1 MRPTTLFLFVD
12 AFVARAELRWRG
24 RQPEV
29 IACRRQ
35 ERGSG
40 GVADR
45 LDALLAEE
53 PCRGSAVVF
62 SDDVFLQTLE
72 LPQRAIAGLSARDL
86 QQALALEAQA
96 QSGLSGD
103 VATICQRPRDD
114 RAFLVAQCSRG
125 DLAAC
130 AENLERS
137 GGRLLAVRHPA
148 ALPLPLTAT
157 VGGRWVRHE
166 EWGGLR
172 AVVRGRGQNAERVRV
187 GGFAAGD
194 VGDEPSERL
203 VLRRG
208 EPVEGSVDLG
218 SDEALRHW
226 FARWA
231 EALAHDADPL
241 LLAPPEAAAVRHRRW
256 LVAGALLLAAG
267 VAALLERSHLQQ
279 EVLAAQ
285 TQLVRV
291 RAPLDRLQSLQ
302 NDLAAAQRQ
311 LAAAPDA
318 APVLPPA
325 TSPWTGHS
333 IGALLEH
340 LAQQRPGGVL
350 LDEVELGWRR
360 SQVRGFA
367 PSSVAADRFAEAL
380 AAAVRPLGF
389 VVQPTSRE
397 RVVLGAVDGCTFTL
411 ELTAV
416 AAAPAPAAASVPVV
430 EVGR

>member
-12 AFVARAELRWRG
+12 AFVARAEVRWRG

-29 IACRRQ
+29 VACRRQ
-35 ERGSG
+35 ERGAG

-53 PCRGSAVVF
+53 PCRGTAVVF

-72 LPQRAIAGLSARDL
+72 LPQRAIAGLSAHDL
-86 QQALALEAQA
+86 RQALALEAQA
-96 QSGLSGD
+96 QSGLGGD
-103 VATICQRPRDD
+103 VATTCHRPRDD

-148 ALPLPLTAT
+148 ALPLPLAE
-157 VGGRWVRHE
+157 VANGRWVRHE

-172 AVVRGRGQNAERVRV
+172 AIVRGRGQHGERARV
-187 GGFAAGD
+187 GGFAAAD
-194 VGDEPSERL
+194 TGDEPSERL
-203 VLRRG
+203 VLRRSGPG
-208 EPVEGSVDLG
+208 EGAFDLG
-218 SDEALRHW
+218 TDEALRLW

-231 EALAHDADPL
+231 EALARDADPL

-256 LVAGALLLAAG
+256 LIAGALLLAAA
-267 VAALLERSHLQQ
+267 VAALLDRSHLQQ

-285 TQLVRV
+285 QQLVRT
-291 RAPLDRLQSLQ
+291 RAPLDRLQALQ
-302 NDLAAAQRQ
+302 ADLAAVQRQ
-311 LAAAPDA
+311 LAVAPEA

-325 TSPWTGHS
+325 TSPWTGHTV
-333 IGALLEH
+333 GALLEH
-340 LAQQRPGGVL
+340 LAQQRPAGVL
-350 LDEVELGWRR
+350 LDELELGWRR
-360 SQVRGFA
+360 SEVRGFA
-367 PSSVAADRFAEAL
+367 PSPRDADVFAEAL
-380 AAAVRPLGF
+380 ARAVQPLGF
-389 VVQPTSRE
+389 LVQPTR
-397 RVVLGAVDGCTFTL
+397 RDRTVLGAVDGCTFVL
-411 ELTAV
+411 ELSPMPAV
-416 AAAPAPAAASVPVV
+416 AAAPSPTPVV

>member
-12 AFVARAELRWRG
+12 AFVARADLQWRG
-24 RQPEV
+24 RQPNV
-29 IACRRQ
+29 VGCRRQ
-35 ERGSG
+35 ERGAG

-45 LDALLAEE
+45 LAALLAEE

-86 QQALALEAQA
+86 EQALALEAQA
-96 QSGLSGD
+96 QSGLVGD
-103 VATICQRPRDD
+103 VATTCHRPHDD

-148 ALPLPLTAT
+148 ALPLPLLATA
-157 VGGRWVRHE
+157 GGRWVRHE

-172 AVVRGRGQNAERVRV
+172 AVVRGRGQQREWVRV
-187 GGFAAGD
+187 GGFAGGD
-194 VGDEPSERL
+194 VADDPSERL
-203 VLRRG
+203 VLRNGGRG
-208 EPVEGSVDLG
+208 DGPVDLSG
-218 SDEALRHW
+218 DEALRHW

-231 EALAHDADPL
+231 EALARGADPL

-256 LVAGALLLAAG
+256 LVAGAMLLAAG

-311 LAAAPDA
+311 LAAAPEA
-318 APVLPPA
+318 VPVLPPA
-325 TSPWTGHS
+325 TSPWNGHTTA
-333 IGALLEH
+333 ALLEH
-340 LAQQRPGGVL
+340 LAKHRPAGVL

-360 SQVRGFA
+360 SLVRGLS
-367 PSSVAADRFAEAL
+367 PSAAAADRFAEAL

-397 RVVLGAVDGCTFTL
+397 RVVLGAGDGCTFVL

-416 AAAPAPAAASVPVV
+416 VAAPAPSAANVPVV

>member
-29 IACRRQ
+29 VACRRQ
-35 ERGSG
+35 ERGAG

-53 PCRGSAVVF
+53 PCRGTAVVF

-72 LPQRAIAGLSARDL
+72 LPQRASAGLSAREL

-96 QSGLSGD
+96 QSGLVGD
-103 VATICQRPRDD
+103 VATICHRPRDD

-148 ALPLPLTAT
+148 ALPLPLAATA
-157 VGGRWVRHE
+157 GGRWVRHE

-172 AVVRGRGQNAERVRV
+172 AVVRGRGQHSERVRV

-194 VGDEPSERL
+194 VGDEASERL
-203 VLRRG
+203 VLRSGGPG
-208 EPVEGSVDLG
+208 EGTVDLG
-218 SDEALRHW
+218 GDEALRHW

-231 EALAHDADPL
+231 EALARDADPL

-267 VAALLERSHLQQ
+267 VAALLDRSHLQQ

-311 LAAAPDA
+311 LAATPAA

-325 TSPWTGHS
+325 TSPWTGHA

-340 LAQQRPGGVL
+340 LAQQRPAGVL

-360 SQVRGFA
+360 SLVRGLS
-367 PSSVAADRFAEAL
+367 PSVAAADRFAEAL

-416 AAAPAPAAASVPVV
+416 AAPAAAAANVPVV